1 MEKISVDTAVT
12 EYDDPLLGTTVIK
25 VFNQALCFG
34 SIMGKSLIYTNQV
47 RSQGVQLS
55 DDPHDENRPLGIFDH
70 DLDWYIPFTV
80 QQHFAGVETRSPT
93 IKEYNNCPNIIY
105 MTSGN
110 RWDTLDN

>member
-47 RSQGVQLS
+47 LSHGIQPS
-55 DDPHDENRPLGIFDH
+55 DDPYDQNRPLGIVDH
-70 DLDWYIPFTV
+70 DSYWYIPFTV
-80 QQHFAGVETRSPT
+80 NQYFSGIETRAPT
-93 IKEYNNCPNIIY
+93 IK
-105 MTSGN
+105 
-110 RWDTLDN
+110 